1 MVFRQPGQGVG
12 TVKGGLIEV
21 VEALMATKIAVTLVD
36 DLDGSPAEET
46 VRFGVGGSE
55 YEIDLS
61 KKNAKAFRTGLGP
74 FVEHAR
80 KAGRGTR
87 RRPARP
93 SSARERSSD
102 IRAWAKAE
110 GITISDRG
118 RIPAS
123 VVAQYEAATS

>member
-1 MVFRQPGQGVG
+1 
-12 TVKGGLIEV
+12 VKGRLIEV
-21 VEALMATKIAVTLVD
+21 EEARMATKIAVTLVD
-36 DLDGSPAEET
+36 DLDGSTAEET
-46 VRFGVGGSE
+46 VRFGVGGAA

-61 KKNAKAFRTGLGP
+61 RKNATAFRTGLAP

-80 KAGRGTR
+80 KGGRGPA

-93 SSARERSSD
+93 TSARERSSD
-102 IRAWAKAE
+102 IRAWAKAQ

-123 VVAQYEAATS
+123 VVARYEAETS